1 MYFGG
6 TGVEVIIIKRVIR
19 DELFGDVEN
28 LGAFP
33 VRAQTKLVL
42 AYLADGFDRQVLF
55 SFIKDR
61 NELFCRLVIFQQS
74 FAYGCQVDVSV
85 VVFIEVHNGH
95 SLLLF
100 QKVLAFIVRREAVDT
115 ILTLLMLAALV
126 FYGMFLLKAQKR
138 YLIGLDDNNKK
149 IH

>member
-55 SFIKDR
+55 SFIR
-61 NELFCRLVIFQQS
+61 I
-74 FAYGCQVDVSV
+74 
-85 VVFIEVHNGH
+85 
-95 SLLLF
+95 
-100 QKVLAFIVRREAVDT
+100 
-115 ILTLLMLAALV
+115 
-126 FYGMFLLKAQKR
+126 GMNSSAGWLYFSNPLPMVAR
-138 YLIGLDDNNKK
+138 
-149 IH
+149 

>member
-33 VRAQTKLVL
+33 VRAQAKLVL

-55 SFIKDR
+55 SLKSAS
-61 NELFCRLVIFQQS
+61 NLNGNLNCSKELEHYAS
-74 FAYGCQVDVSV
+74 
-85 VVFIEVHNGH
+85 
-95 SLLLF
+95 
-100 QKVLAFIVRREAVDT
+100 
-115 ILTLLMLAALV
+115 
-126 FYGMFLLKAQKR
+126 
-138 YLIGLDDNNKK
+138 
-149 IH
+149 

>member
-33 VRAQTKLVL
+33 VRAQAKLVL

-61 NELFCRLVIFQQS
+61 NELFCWLVIFQQS
-74 FAYGCQVDVSV
+74 FAYGC
-85 VVFIEVHNGH
+85 
-95 SLLLF
+95 
-100 QKVLAFIVRREAVDT
+100 
-115 ILTLLMLAALV
+115 
-126 FYGMFLLKAQKR
+126 
-138 YLIGLDDNNKK
+138 
-149 IH
+149 

>member
-42 AYLADGFDRQVLF
+42 AYLADG
-55 SFIKDR
+55 
-61 NELFCRLVIFQQS
+61 
-74 FAYGCQVDVSV
+74 
-85 VVFIEVHNGH
+85 
-95 SLLLF
+95 
-100 QKVLAFIVRREAVDT
+100 
-115 ILTLLMLAALV
+115 
-126 FYGMFLLKAQKR
+126 
-138 YLIGLDDNNKK
+138 LIGQVCFLYKG
-149 IH
+149 